1 MGSLDEKHARM
12 RRIFRGEEKYGEG
25 TSAEQA
31 QAFRLAEIY
40 DEAVEV
46 ARTNSADVERPAVD
60 LLISLSGFSPE
71 TTLLAFALTRPARI
85 LIITSEGT
93 QKTIDAIW
101 EKLAGKIKFS
111 EARHVTC
118 DPVDPTSIYDIVL
131 KEVRS
136 LLTAGRPPHVII
148 DITGGKKAMSAGAAL
163 AASQL
168 DLPMCYIDSTFDP
181 EIRQALPGSERLCVL
196 PNPTALFGDKDLTA
210 AMAMFR
216 SGVYSGAHALFEKLS
231 ESIAEP
237 TQVRFL
243 RDLAALYEAWCNLDV
258 DGLPA
263 LIVRVREHLR
273 EKRMA
278 LAATITQRITKQLE
292 FAEALAGRD
301 GPTMLLNFFLLGEH
315 YRAQGRHDFAALLY
329 YRSIEKAF
337 EERLSS
343 EFGLDPVDP
352 DYTKLGDVD
361 GLAARYAVLTT
372 EVYGE
377 PTPSLPRKIALM
389 DAMLLLCLKDDA
401 VLKRIGWTTPSSI
414 SSMRGVVDT
423 RNRSVLAHGT
433 ASVSM
438 EQSVQLSGRA
448 GALMRCFWQVYEPNQ
463 NITERIETLR
473 FVSEL

>member
-1 MGSLDEKHARM
+1 M
-12 RRIFRGEEKYGEG
+12 RRIFRGEEEYGEG
-25 TSAEQA
+25 TAAEQA

-46 ARTNSADVERPAVD
+46 ARANSTDVERPAVD

-111 EARHVTC
+111 EVRHVTC

-131 KEVRS
+131 REVRS
-136 LLTAGRPPHVII
+136 LLAAGRPPRVII

-210 AMAMFR
+210 AMAMFG

-231 ESIAEP
+231 DSIAEP
-237 TQVRFL
+237 TRVRFL

-258 DGLPA
+258 DGLPD
-263 LIVRVREHLR
+263 LIVRVRDHLR
-273 EKRMA
+273 ENRMA
-278 LAATITQRITKQLE
+278 LAVPIARRITNQLE

-352 DYTKLGDVD
+352 DYAKLGDVD
-361 GLAARYAVLTT
+361 DLEARYAALTT
-372 EVYGE
+372 EVYGA
-377 PTPSLPRKIALM
+377 PTHTLPRKIALM
-389 DAMLLLCLKDDA
+389 DAMLLLYLKDDA
-401 VLKRIGWTTPSSI
+401 VLKRISWTTPSAI
-414 SSMRGVVDT
+414 SNMRGVVDT

-438 EQSVQLSGRA
+438 DQSAQLSGRA
-448 GALMRCFWQVYEPNQ
+448 RALMHHFWQVHEPKQ

-473 FVSEL
+473 FVSEI

>member
-1 MGSLDEKHARM
+1 M
-12 RRIFRGEEKYGEG
+12 RRIFRGEEEYGEG
-25 TSAEQA
+25 TAAEQA
-31 QAFRLAEIY
+31 QSFRLAEIY

-46 ARTNSADVERPAVD
+46 ARANSTDVERPAVD

-93 QKTIDAIW
+93 KKTIDAIW

-111 EARHVTC
+111 EIRHVTC

-136 LLTAGRPPHVII
+136 LLAAGRPPRVII

-210 AMAMFR
+210 AMAMFG

-231 ESIAEP
+231 DSIAEP
-237 TQVRFL
+237 TRVRFL
-243 RDLAALYEAWCNLDV
+243 RDFAALYEAWCNLDV
-258 DGLPA
+258 DGLPD
-263 LIVRVREHLR
+263 LIVRVRDHLR
-273 EKRMA
+273 ENRMA
-278 LAATITQRITKQLE
+278 LAVPVARRITNQLE

-343 EFGLDPVDP
+343 EFGLDPVEP
-352 DYTKLGDVD
+352 DYAKLGDVD
-361 GLAARYAVLTT
+361 DLAARYAVLTT

-377 PTPSLPRKIALM
+377 PTHTLPRKIALM
-389 DAMLLLCLKDDA
+389 DAMLLLYLKDDA
-401 VLKRIGWTTPSSI
+401 VLKRIGWTTLSAI
-414 SSMRGVVDT
+414 NSMRGVVDT

-438 EQSVQLSGRA
+438 DQSVQLSGRA
-448 GALMRCFWQVYEPNQ
+448 RALMRCFWQIHAPDQ

-473 FVSEL
+473 FVSEI